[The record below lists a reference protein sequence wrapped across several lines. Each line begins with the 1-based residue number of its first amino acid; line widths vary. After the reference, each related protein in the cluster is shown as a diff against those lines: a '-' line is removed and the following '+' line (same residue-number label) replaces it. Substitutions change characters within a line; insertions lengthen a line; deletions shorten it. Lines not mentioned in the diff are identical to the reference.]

1 MSEPRSDSV
10 DTGADAAS
18 GRGSHSSDENDLNP
32 PFFNTTYSTH
42 RVSPL
47 YVGEHALD
55 QPRLNVLAHRLRD
68 TLVGDVVRGIQINL
82 ESVETG
88 AGQVGA
94 LQYVRI
100 TWFDVQT
107 LLAGPQA
114 EETMA
119 FGNQTR
125 GLWIQIRHE
134 NAQYIAM
141 LIPGYSDRADVVNRP
156 DPTWTM
162 QGVEPPANDAPQEER
177 FIHLPLLL
185 LRMPMALKGV
195 VGDWLSSTFDCRVS
209 KLSLGTKTLV
219 SAWQGWIDS
228 YGISTKGADF
238 VMTFAF
244 NAPLPTKLGEKESD
258 SDSDSDS
265 DLSSDEQNLEPG
277 LRSMS
282 VAVAPQ
288 DLVRFLRA
296 GEILGADKFTSSALW
311 ETNER
316 ERHRLAGGNVDD
328 GWAWRM
334 NDTGDHPFTEA
345 VGRYVRHHLGLNLFH
360 PSVRVIQISC
370 GGFSLSQSRIKII
383 RKKDDEGVSAAAWNF
398 VTQLGDRIRGEALP
412 NAISAATT

>member
-1 MSEPRSDSV
+1 MANSRSGSAETGNGSV
-10 DTGADAAS
+10 L
-18 GRGSHSSDENDLNP
+18 SDDNDLVP

-47 YVGEHALD
+47 YIGGHTLD
-55 QPRLNVLAHRLRD
+55 QDRLDVLAHRLRD
-68 TLVGDVVRGIQINL
+68 TLAGDVVRGIQISL

-88 AGQVGA
+88 TGQVGA

-100 TWFDVQT
+100 TWFDVSKI
-107 LLAGPQA
+107 LDGPKA
-114 EETMA
+114 SEVRAFDGETH
-119 FGNQTR
+119 

-141 LIPGYSDRADVVNRP
+141 LIPGYSERADVVDRP

-162 QGVEPPANDAPQEER
+162 QGVEAPPDVAREGER
-177 FIHLPLLL
+177 FAHLPLLL

-195 VGDWLSSTFDCRVS
+195 IGDWLSSTFDCRVS

-219 SAWQGWIDS
+219 SAWQGWIDT
-228 YGISTKGADF
+228 YGISSKGTDF
-238 VMTFAF
+238 VMTLAF
-244 NAPLPTKLGEKESD
+244 NAPLPGTSDAKEPD

-265 DLSSDEQNLEPG
+265 DLSSDEQMLEPG

-282 VAVAPQ
+282 VAIAPQ

-296 GEILGADKFTSSALW
+296 GEILGADKYTSSALW

-328 GWAWRM
+328 GWAWRA

-345 VGRYVRHHLGLNLFH
+345 VGRYVRHHLGLNMFH
-360 PSVRVIQISC
+360 PSVRVIQVSC

-383 RKKDDEGVSAAAWNF
+383 RKKEDAGVSIAAWKF

-412 NAISAATT
+412 AAISSATT